1 MTKYFYRDPQE
12 AAYMLRHGFLI
23 EDFTCIFVHHS
34 FHAGLTDWI
43 HLNSF
48 PGDVDFGFYILPES
62 ISLLKPQIGDVVE
75 HPSLGFWKITN
86 FSEFQGRPVAQ
97 SNEDRSFLVTE
108 IKSIIQRDGKPFFW
122 PESA

>member
-1 MTKYFYRDPQE
+1 MNRTVF
-12 AAYMLRHGFLI
+12 I
-23 EDFTCIFVHHS
+23 VTIFSIVVFAS
-34 FHAGLTDWI
+34 GAW
-43 HLNSF
+43 F